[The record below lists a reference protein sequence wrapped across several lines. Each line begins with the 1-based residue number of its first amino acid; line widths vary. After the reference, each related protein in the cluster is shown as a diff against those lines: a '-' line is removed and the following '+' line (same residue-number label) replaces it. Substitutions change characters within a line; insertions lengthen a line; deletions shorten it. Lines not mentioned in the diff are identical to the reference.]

1 MNAAVSLKLLN
12 ITQQFIADKQKATEF
27 VQLLEETI
35 EDKFDNE
42 SGVLATKEDLVREIG
57 NVRVEIKETKAD
69 ILKWLIALF
78 LPFYIG
84 MIVFLIKQFA

>member
-69 ILKWLIALF
+69 IRKQSGKPVKGLLIAAR
-78 LPFYIG
+78 
-84 MIVFLIKQFA
+84 KKEA